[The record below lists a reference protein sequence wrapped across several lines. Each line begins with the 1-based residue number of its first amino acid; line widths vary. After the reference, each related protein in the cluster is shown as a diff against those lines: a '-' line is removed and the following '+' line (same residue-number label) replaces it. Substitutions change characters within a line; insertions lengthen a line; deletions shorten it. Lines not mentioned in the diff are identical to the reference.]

1 MTTAVR
7 SILGL
12 TMVAIL
18 ASCDPF
24 GLPATRAVENG
35 AESMLRSAGSY
46 EIAGDYIAGGKR
58 WTIDLQLESPDRRHL
73 KVRSATDE
81 VEAIIIG
88 PDAYFR
94 GKAFLAAH
102 LGRDAQAQ
110 NLARVA
116 GNAWWKDSAG
126 LVPSLPSLTE
136 GPAFRSNFLGP
147 TVSSRTD
154 HQSVDGVDAVELS
167 GARADVYIASAPPY
181 RLLRVHLQD
190 GVVVDGISDADLKF
204 RNVDQTFGI
213 TAPRDVIDFGNLST
227 LPPLY
232 TAVSVDTSA
241 CSTTCIVSARLKNL
255 GGTTAASAPSTVTF
269 TMTDPTTRQVIGT
282 CETVIQPDVGY
293 NSTTTASCTISG
305 KTVNAAIVT
314 ATVTNPGRG

>member
-12 TMVAIL
+12 TMVAVL

-24 GLPATRAVENG
+24 GLPATRALENG

-46 EIAGDYIAGGKR
+46 ELAGDYIAGGKR

-81 VEAIIIG
+81 VEAITIG

-94 GKAFLAAH
+94 GKAFLSAH
-102 LGRDAQAQ
+102 LGSDAQAQ

-126 LVPSLPSLTE
+126 
-136 GPAFRSNFLGP
+136 
-147 TVSSRTD
+147 
-154 HQSVDGVDAVELS
+154 
-167 GARADVYIASAPPY
+167 RADVYIASAPPY
-181 RLLRVHLQD
+181 RLLRVHLRD
-190 GVVVDGISDADLKF
+190 SVVVDGISDADLEF
-204 RNVDQTFGI
+204 RNVDRTFGI

-255 GGTTAASAPSTVTF
+255 GGTTAASAPSIVTF

-293 NSTTTASCTISG
+293 NSTTTASCTIGG
-305 KTVNAAIVT
+305 KTVNAAIL
-314 ATVTNPGRG
+314 